1 MDGRGRDEVVFLNE
15 GEEFG
20 GEAELVEVE
29 TGSGR
34 LHLFVGKEVVD
45 LHLVL
50 FLPRFDVVGDG
61 RGVVG
66 VEVLRERLVATLAAN
81 GCDQIDFGLL
91 VQKGISVLVVG
102 DYVERGRHD
111 YSSTRCLLLGSFLL
125 PPAGNSRYPPSPSLP
140 VGVDSMMIP
149 ALADY

>member
-1 MDGRGRDEVVFLNE
+1 MDGRGRDEVVFLNK

-66 VEVLRERLVATLAAN
+66 VEVLRE
-81 GCDQIDFGLL
+81 GL
-91 VQKGISVLVVG
+91 
-102 DYVERGRHD
+102 
-111 YSSTRCLLLGSFLL
+111 
-125 PPAGNSRYPPSPSLP
+125 
-140 VGVDSMMIP
+140 
-149 ALADY
+149 